1 MMTFKKFILREG
13 VKISN
18 KEKFDMW
25 DSVQRG
31 EISEDEFLKAIE
43 FERFKPNSKLQV
55 ISHNGN
61 DFHIN
66 ESLNDKDI
74 HTKSFY
80 NENGKIDVWERWMER
95 NIYGNLVK
103 SWDNRGNE
111 RLNDEKID
119 EKGQLMKT
127 KIRKENGKLYVKHIE
142 VFEKKQPNRKPNKIY
157 DYYEGENGVEQE
169 IKYEYR
175 YDEDGREI
183 YKKENSILDNR
194 VIETVREYWD
204 DGVNKNIRRYENGKL
219 TKEESFTKKGDR
231 KLPESLSKIA
241 EKRAEEYNRKYHGI
255 FLHSAS
261 MYDIKNLIKIK
272 EDGNKAEICVS
283 TLRSNTVFQSGS
295 DRVVIV
301 GFGNIREL
309 YDYDSYSE
317 RDEDGSR
324 YATQMTDGG
333 DNPDLHNIRKDHI
346 EGYDDK
352 YHYDEGFMDFSNAE
366 VVAVFADYDYVINN
380 WVSVDDGGNMYSDA
394 IMYKKELPKIYKTYN
409 SYVSDRVDKIKVTS
423 FKEFIKK
430 IDPNIKV
437 IGLKDFNKLQNS
449 EELMRLMYK
458 LKGEKESSE
467 IMDEPLHPYEE
478 KTNFKTFK
486 QYVME
491 DYKGEHTAPDEESG
505 APAYDLTIN
514 GIYPKDVYN
523 MPSWYES
530 EEGLDEMYKILR
542 LKGRAD
548 GPVWIHR
555 AIPMEVYKRLDNKI
569 AINRGDWVTTSKQ
582 YAKDH
587 GESLFKDDYK
597 IISKR
602 VRASEIFTNGDS
614 IMEWGYYPN

>member
-13 VKISN
+13 VTISN

-31 EISEDEFLKAIE
+31 EMSEDEFLKAIE

-61 DFHIN
+61 DLHIS
-66 ESLNDKDI
+66 ESLNGKDI

-95 NIYGNLVK
+95 NIYGNIVK

-111 RLNDEKID
+111 RLKDEKID
-119 EKGQLMKT
+119 EKGQLIKT
-127 KIRKENGKLYVKHIE
+127 NIRKENGKLYVKHIE
-142 VFEKKQPNRKPNKIY
+142 VFEKKQPNRKTNKIY

-169 IKYEYR
+169 VKYEYK

-183 YKKENSILDNR
+183 YEKENYILDNR

-204 DGVNKNIRRYENGKL
+204 DGVNKNIKRYENGKL
-219 TKEESFTKKGDR
+219 TKEESFTKKGDK

-261 MYDIKNLIKIK
+261 KYDIKNLIKIK

-366 VVAVFADYDYVINN
+366 VVAVFADYDNVINN
-380 WVSVDDGGNMYSDA
+380 WVCLDDGGYV
-394 IMYKKELPKIYKTYN
+394 YKNDILYKRELPEIYKNYTK
-409 SYVSDRVDKIKVTS
+409 DEIKVTS
-423 FKEFIKK
+423 FKECMKK
-430 IDPNIKV
+430 IDPKIKV
-437 IGLKDFNKLQNS
+437 IELEKFNELQNS

-467 IMDEPLHPYEE
+467 IMDEPLYPYEE
-478 KTNFKTFK
+478 KTNIKTFK
-486 QYVME
+486 EYLRCEKQ
-491 DYKGEHTAPDEESG
+491 
-505 APAYDLTIN
+505 LTN
-514 GIYPKDVYN
+514 Y
-523 MPSWYES
+523 
-530 EEGLDEMYKILR
+530 
-542 LKGRAD
+542 
-548 GPVWIHR
+548 
-555 AIPMEVYKRLDNKI
+555 
-569 AINRGDWVTTSKQ
+569 
-582 YAKDH
+582 
-587 GESLFKDDYK
+587 
-597 IISKR
+597 
-602 VRASEIFTNGDS
+602 
-614 IMEWGYYPN
+614 